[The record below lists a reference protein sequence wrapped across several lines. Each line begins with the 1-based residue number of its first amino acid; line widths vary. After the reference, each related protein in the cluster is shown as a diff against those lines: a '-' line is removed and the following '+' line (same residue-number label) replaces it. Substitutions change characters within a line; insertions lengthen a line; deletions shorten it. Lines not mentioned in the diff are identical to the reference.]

1 MKNLYFLKDNE
12 KGKAKTMLKLVEE
25 IGELSEAVLLNDL
38 SKISEEIADVLA
50 WTASL
55 ANLYNIDL
63 ERVVY
68 NKYKK
73 KCPKCGNSHCTCE
86 NH

>member
-1 MKNLYFLKDNE
+1 MKNLYFPKDKE

-25 IGELSEAVLLNDL
+25 IGELSEAVLLDDL

-63 ERVVY
+63 EKVVY
-68 NKYKK
+68 NKYQK
-73 KCPKCGNSHCTCE
+73 KCPKCGNNPCTCE

>member
-1 MKNLYFLKDNE
+1 MKNLYFSKDNE

-25 IGELSEAVLLNDL
+25 IGELSEAVLLDDL

-63 ERVVY
+63 KRVVY
-68 NKYKK
+68 NKYQK
-73 KCPKCGNSHCTCE
+73 KCPKCGSNPCTCK